1 MLESAAANGSLDR
14 EAAVMESLIAIR
26 RAGATLVISYFAGE
40 VAGWL
45 R

>member
-1 MLESAAANGSLDR
+1 VLESL
-14 EAAVMESLIAIR
+14 VAIR
-26 RAGATLVISYFAGE
+26 RAGATLVISYFARE